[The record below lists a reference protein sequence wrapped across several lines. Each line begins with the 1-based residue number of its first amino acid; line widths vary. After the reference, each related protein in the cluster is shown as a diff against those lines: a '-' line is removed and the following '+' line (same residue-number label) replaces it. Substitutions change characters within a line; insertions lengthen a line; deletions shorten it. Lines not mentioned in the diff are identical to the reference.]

1 MRFAGLVWRHI
12 PRAAHPLDFSAL
24 ISAAGRWN
32 RRGLYGC
39 LYTARTPA
47 GAAAEYRK
55 HFVRRG
61 LRRDRDL
68 VCLAVEIAHVL
79 DLSAVLGSGS
89 RADAPH
95 FLGTA
100 NAGIG
105 DRQSLLPPIDGDR
118 LVGDGADD
126 VEHCR
131 TIADWARR
139 HGYLAIQA
147 PSASVVGEY
156 TIAIYPE
163 NRPNELR
170 IAVHADPL
178 PLNYGEDPF
187 VDGAGVPRRDQP

>member
-12 PRAAHPLDFSAL
+12 PRGAHPLDFSAL

-39 LYTARTPA
+39 LYTAQTPA
-47 GAAAEYRK
+47 GTAGEYRK

-68 VCLAVEIAHVL
+68 VCLAVEIEYVL

-89 RADAPH
+89 ADAPH
-95 FLGTA
+95 FPGTA
-100 NAGIG
+100 RAGIG
-105 DRQSLLPPIDGDR
+105 DRQPLLPAIDGAR
-118 LVGDGADD
+118 LIADGADD

-131 TIADWARR
+131 KIADWARR
-139 HGYLAIQA
+139 HGYLAIRA
-147 PSASVVGEY
+147 PSAAVRGEY

-163 NRPNELR
+163 NRPSELR
-170 IAVHADPL
+170 IAVHIDPH
-178 PLNYGEDPF
+178 PMNYGVHPF
-187 VDGAGVPRRDQP
+187 VGGDGVPRRDQP